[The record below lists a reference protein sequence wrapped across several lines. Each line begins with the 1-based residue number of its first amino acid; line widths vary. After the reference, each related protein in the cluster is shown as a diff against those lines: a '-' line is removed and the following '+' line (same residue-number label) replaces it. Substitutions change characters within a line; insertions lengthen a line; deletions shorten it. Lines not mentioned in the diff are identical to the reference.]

1 MEMTRSGLSTSF
13 TSLTISV
20 ISPSF
25 SPSLPPP
32 SLLLGTYGSQGRR
45 LEHARRSLRRCPGR
59 YHYYLGRPI
68 ISPSLPPSLPPSL
81 LLGTYGSQGRRPQHA
96 RRSLRRCLGRYH
108 YYLGGFVKGEEEE
121 AFARGAAVA
130 GGGEEGRRE
139 GGREGGREEGY
150 VEC

>member
-45 LEHARRSLRRCPGR
+45 LE
-59 YHYYLGRPI
+59 
-68 ISPSLPPSLPPSL
+68 
-81 LLGTYGSQGRRPQHA
+81 HA